1 MTEKKSTWVF
11 KYGGNAMTDD
21 LLKQKVVNAISRL
34 AEKGERVVVVHGGG
48 PFIKEALEEARI
60 ESEFIDGQRKTTFE
74 AMQHVEIALK
84 GKVNTNLV
92 TLFNRA
98 GSRAVGLSGKDGQ
111 VVIAKKRVHIDSA
124 TGSEVDLGQVG
135 DVKRVNPELINTLLD
150 TGFLPVLTCVAADR
164 DGNDYNINGDLFAGH
179 IAGALN
185 ADHFVVLTDVDG
197 IMMDKD
203 DPETLM
209 KKIESRQVEKLKT
222 IGVIQG
228 GMIPKI
234 DACTTALEEGASEA
248 RILNG
253 TKPDDLERIMDREK
267 TGTVIQ
273 K

>member
-1 MTEKKSTWVF
+1 
-11 KYGGNAMTDD
+11 MTDD
-21 LLKQKVVNAISRL
+21 GLKTKVIAAMVAL
-34 AEKGERVVVVHGGG
+34 KKKGANVVVVHGGG

-60 ESEFIDGQRKTTFE
+60 ESEFIDGQRKTTLE

-84 GKVNTNLV
+84 GKVNTGLV
-92 TLFNRA
+92 SLFNKM
-98 GSRAVGLSGKDGQ
+98 GCRAVGLSGKDGRT
-111 VVIAKKRVHIDSA
+111 VIAKKRLHIDSV
-124 TGSEVDLGQVG
+124 TGREVDLGQVG
-135 DVKRVNPELINTLLD
+135 DVDSVNPELIHLLLNND
-150 TGFLPVLTCVAADR
+150 FIPVLTCIASDKEGR
-164 DGNDYNINGDLFAGH
+164 DYNINGDLFAGH

-209 KKIESRQVEKLKT
+209 KKIESQKIEKLKA
-222 IGVIQG
+222 IGIIQG

-234 DACTTALEEGASEA
+234 DACTTALEEGAVEA

-253 TKPDDLERIMDREK
+253 TKPNDLERIMEK
-267 TGTVIQ
+267 EKIGTLIQ